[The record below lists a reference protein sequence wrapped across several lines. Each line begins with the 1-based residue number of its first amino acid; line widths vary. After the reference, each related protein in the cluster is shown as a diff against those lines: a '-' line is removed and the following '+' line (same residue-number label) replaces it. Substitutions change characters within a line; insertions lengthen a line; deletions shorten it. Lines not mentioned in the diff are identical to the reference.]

1 MTDPIVSANPF
12 SEYAFASSKSPPF
25 IATRVPR
32 FPNLFLSVNVQFS
45 RMRMFPFSWSKCVG
59 WARSAGQSELGLR
72 FRGGFQACGA
82 CKPMDI
88 CERACYFNNV
98 VAIFERKK
106 TCACGIVRFLT
117 NGIITQHN
125 HLCQQNL
132 QTVHDGTNATLT
144 AQYRQRGDAHR
155 VASSLRRGAVLHVT
169 MNSWSSSLG
178 STSRPAAPP
187 ATLMK
192 SQQLVC

>member
-1 MTDPIVSANPF
+1 
-12 SEYAFASSKSPPF
+12 
-25 IATRVPR
+25 
-32 FPNLFLSVNVQFS
+32 
-45 RMRMFPFSWSKCVG
+45 
-59 WARSAGQSELGLR
+59 
-72 FRGGFQACGA
+72 
-82 CKPMDI
+82 MDI

-144 AQYRQRGDAHR
+144 AHI
-155 VASSLRRGAVLHVT
+155 
-169 MNSWSSSLG
+169 G
-178 STSRPAAPP
+178 SEVMLIEWRH
-187 ATLMK
+187 LYDEVQCYM
-192 SQQLVC
+192 